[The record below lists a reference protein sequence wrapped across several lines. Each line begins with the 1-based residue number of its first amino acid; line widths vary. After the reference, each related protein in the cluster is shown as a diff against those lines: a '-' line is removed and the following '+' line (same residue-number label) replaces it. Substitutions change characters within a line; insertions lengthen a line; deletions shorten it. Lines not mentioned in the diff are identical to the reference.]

1 MSAVPAAGVALAV
14 VAVAALVAL
23 AVVLV
28 VGAGGVRVIG
38 QRAGQQR
45 FGLCVR
51 RAARAGVQRN
61 ARLGQRCAR
70 PAADAAADQR
80 VHAVRFEKHRQR
92 PVAAA
97 VCVHDLE
104 VILPFST
111 VYSLNCCVWPKC
123 WNTSPFS

>member
-1 MSAVPAAGVALAV
+1 MSAVPAAGMPLAV

-45 FGLCVR
+45 FDLCVR
-51 RAARAGVQRN
+51 RAVRAPPPMPPQISVSTPCVLRN
-61 ARLGQRCAR
+61 TASAPWPL
-70 PAADAAADQR
+70 PF
-80 VHAVRFEKHRQR
+80 VSTTS
-92 PVAAA
+92 
-97 VCVHDLE
+97 LE

>member
-1 MSAVPAAGVALAV
+1 MSAVPAAGMPLAV

-45 FGLCVR
+45 FDLCVR
-51 RAARAGVQRN
+51 RAARAGIQRN
-61 ARLGQRCAR
+61 ARLGQ
-70 PAADAAADQR
+70 PPPMPPQIS
-80 VHAVRFEKHRQR
+80 VST
-92 PVAAA
+92 P
-97 VCVHDLE
+97 CVLRNTASAPWPLPFVSTTSLE

>member
-1 MSAVPAAGVALAV
+1 MSAVPAAGMPLAV

-61 ARLGQRCAR
+61 AR
-70 PAADAAADQR
+70 
-80 VHAVRFEKHRQR
+80 AVRAPPPMPPQISVST
-92 PVAAA
+92 P
-97 VCVHDLE
+97 CVLRNTASAPWPLPFVSTTSLE

>member
-45 FGLCVR
+45 FS
-51 RAARAGVQRN
+51 AS
-61 ARLGQRCAR
+61 
-70 PAADAAADQR
+70 
-80 VHAVRFEKHRQR
+80 AVRAPPPMPPQISVST
-92 PVAAA
+92 P
-97 VCVHDLE
+97 CVLRNTASAPWPLPFVSMTSLE

>member
-1 MSAVPAAGVALAV
+1 MFAERRSVSAVPAAGVALAV

-45 FGLCVR
+45 FGLCVT
-51 RAARAGVQRN
+51 ASAPWPLPFVSTTS
-61 ARLGQRCAR
+61 
-70 PAADAAADQR
+70 
-80 VHAVRFEKHRQR
+80 
-92 PVAAA
+92 
-97 VCVHDLE
+97 LE

>member
-1 MSAVPAAGVALAV
+1 MPAAGVALAV

-51 RAARAGVQRN
+51 RAARAG
-61 ARLGQRCAR
+61 AS
-70 PAADAAADQR
+70 PAGAGPINCII
-80 VHAVRFEKHRQR
+80 H
-92 PVAAA
+92 
-97 VCVHDLE
+97 L
-104 VILPFST
+104 LT
-111 VYSLNCCVWPKC
+111 VK
-123 WNTSPFS
+123 